1 MSCFS
6 AKSEKTQ
13 AQRSIEIDTLIKK
26 DKGKKR
32 FKLLLLGTGDSGK
45 STFAKQMQILH
56 NNGFNEEKLR
66 YTVPVLRHNALD
78 TIKILITAC
87 RDWSIAF
94 TEEQQPMVELL
105 LATASLTPEIAGY
118 LTVIWNSE
126 AVQQAYQQKHRI
138 QLLGGASASEYF
150 MENAKRFAEEDFL
163 PNVDDMLRVKVKTT
177 GIIETTFN
185 LGGVEF
191 NMVDVG
197 GQRSERKKW
206 LSCFNDISAVLYLVA
221 LNEYDML
228 MEEDDHTNRMEESL
242 KLFQKLSGS
251 QWLRES
257 PMIVFL
263 NKSDLFETKI
273 QSRPLSACFQDY
285 EAFAEKTQGTDFE
298 KSCEYIKDQYFRVF
312 NGTRLYTFITCA
324 LDTGNCQRVFLAVR
338 DAVLDKFL
346 QNNF

>member
-1 MSCFS
+1 MSCFTS
-6 AKSEKTQ
+6 KNKQS
-13 AQRSIEIDTLIKK
+13 QRSKEIDEIIKK
-26 DKGKKR
+26 EKGRKK

-66 YTVPVLRHNALD
+66 YNIPLLRNNTLD

-87 RDWSIAF
+87 RDWSLNFNEDEQPHVNLILEAGNMTPDIA
-94 TEEQQPMVELL
+94 QSIIL
-105 LATASLTPEIAGY
+105 
-118 LTVIWNSE
+118 IWESDC
-126 AVQQAYQQKHRI
+126 VKKAYQQRHRI
-138 QLLGGASASEYF
+138 QLPGGSSSTEYF
-150 MENAKRFAEEDFL
+150 MENAKRFAAEDFL
-163 PNVDDMLRVKVKTT
+163 PTVEDMLRVKSKTT
-177 GIIETTFN
+177 GVLETTFIMN
-185 LGGVEF
+185 GTEF

-206 LSCFNDISAVLYLVA
+206 LACFNDVSAVIYLVA

-228 MEEDDHTNRMEESL
+228 MEEDDQTNRMEESL

-257 PMIVFL
+257 PMIIFF

-273 QSRPLSACFQDY
+273 QSRPLSQCFQDF
-285 EAFAEKTQGTDFE
+285 EAFTEKFTKNETEFE
-298 KSCEYIKDQYFRVF
+298 KSCEYIKEQYNRVF

-324 LDTGNCQRVFLAVR
+324 LDTKNCEKVFTAVR
-338 DAVLDKFL
+338 DAVLSKFIST
-346 QNNF
+346 NF